1 LIGEAIEHRAGLVL
15 IPVERLEDEFFRL
28 RTRVAGEI
36 VQKFVNYGLRL
47 AIAGDISRYV
57 KESDALRDFVYEAN
71 RGRHVWFVAGLAELD
86 ERLLRDKG
94 RQNAVG

>member
-1 LIGEAIEHRAGLVL
+1 MIGEAIEHRAGLVL

-47 AIAGDISRYV
+47 AIGMRSGGTLRVKGQFRVAVIKQTLHAECTQSRWTGQ
-57 KESDALRDFVYEAN
+57 ED
-71 RGRHVWFVAGLAELD
+71 
-86 ERLLRDKG
+86 
-94 RQNAVG
+94 